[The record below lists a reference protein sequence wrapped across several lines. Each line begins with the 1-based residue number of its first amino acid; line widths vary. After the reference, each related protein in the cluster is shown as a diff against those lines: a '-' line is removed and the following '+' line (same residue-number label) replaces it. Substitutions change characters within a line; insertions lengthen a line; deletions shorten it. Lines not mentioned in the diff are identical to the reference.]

1 MANNILIQAQA
12 QISSFEMVERKGIGH
27 PDTICDCI
35 AEEVSIALSKYYIE
49 QFGGILHHNV
59 DKALLIGG
67 SSQTAYRGGKILDPI
82 ELILAGRATTEVK
95 GKKIPLNEI
104 AEEASKN
111 WLKKNIRFL
120 DTDKNINI
128 ITKIRKGSN
137 DLVDLFK
144 RFKEGQ
150 VPLAND
156 SSFGVAY
163 YPYSLLQKNVLE
175 IELLLNS
182 KSIKQKFP
190 FVGEDIKVMGINT
203 PAGIYFTI
211 AIAIIDLFISN
222 IADYQKKITAVKNF
236 ISTSFKIDPK
246 LIEIN
251 TADNYQTESIYL
263 TVSGTSAEA
272 GDDGEVGRGNR
283 INGLITPYRPMS
295 LEAVA
300 GKNPISHIGKI
311 YNHFAFD
318 LSKTIVESCFA
329 DEAQVYIVSQIG
341 KPITQPQF
349 LHIKLQN
356 QSANNSQ
363 IEKLA
368 TEKLAETPRLWE
380 KLISAETPFEMFKAK

>member
-35 AEEVSIALSKYYIE
+35 AEEVSIALSKYYME

-222 IADYQKKITAVKNF
+222 IADYQQKITAVKNF
-236 ISTSFKIDPK
+236 VSTSFNIDPK

-283 INGLITPYRPMS
+283 INGLITPYHPMS

-318 LSKTIVESCFA
+318 LSKSIVESCFA

-356 QSANNSQ
+356 QSANNSK

-380 KLISAETPFEMFKAK
+380 KLISAETPFEVF

>member
-35 AEEVSIALSKYYIE
+35 AEEVSIALSKYYME

-222 IADYQKKITAVKNF
+222 IADYQQKITAVKNF

-380 KLISAETPFEMFKAK
+380 KLISAETPFVVF

>member
-1 MANNILIQAQA
+1 MASNILIQSQA

-35 AEEVSIALSKYYIE
+35 AEEVSVALSKYYIA
-49 QFGGILHHNV
+49 QFGSILHHNV

-67 SSQTAYRGGKILDPI
+67 SSQTAYKGGKILAPI
-82 ELILAGRATTEVK
+82 EIILAGRASNEVK
-95 GKKIPLNEI
+95 GKKIPVNEI
-104 AEEASKN
+104 AEEAAKN

-120 DTDKNINI
+120 DADKNINM

-150 VPLAND
+150 IPLAND

-163 YPYSLLQKNVLE
+163 YPYSLLQKTVLD
-175 IELLLNS
+175 IELLLNN
-182 KSIKQKFP
+182 KSVKQKFP
-190 FVGEDIKVMGINT
+190 FIGEDIKVMGVNALT
-203 PAGIYFTI
+203 GIYYTI
-211 AIAIIDLFISN
+211 AIAIIDRFIAN
-222 IADYQKKITAVKNF
+222 IDDYQHKITTIKNF
-236 ISTSFKIDPK
+236 ISTSFKIEPQF
-246 LIEIN
+246 IEIN

-318 LSKTIVESCFA
+318 LSKSIVESHFA

-356 QSANNSQ
+356 QSANNTQ

-368 TEKLAETPRLWE
+368 KEKLAETPKLWE
-380 KLISAETPFEMFKAK
+380 KLISAETPFEVFKV

>member
-35 AEEVSIALSKYYIE
+35 AEEVSIALSKYYME

-222 IADYQKKITAVKNF
+222 IADYQQKITAVKNF
-236 ISTSFKIDPK
+236 ISASFKIDPK

-283 INGLITPYRPMS
+283 INGLITPYHPMS

-380 KLISAETPFEMFKAK
+380 KLISAEKPFEVF

>member
-35 AEEVSIALSKYYIE
+35 AEEVSIALSKYYME

-222 IADYQKKITAVKNF
+222 IADYQQKITAVKNF
-236 ISTSFKIDPK
+236 VSTSFNIDPK

-283 INGLITPYRPMS
+283 INGLITPYHPMS

-318 LSKTIVESCFA
+318 LSKSIVESCFA

-380 KLISAETPFEMFKAK
+380 KLISAETPFEVF

>member
-35 AEEVSIALSKYYIE
+35 AEEVSIALSKYYME

-222 IADYQKKITAVKNF
+222 IADYQQKITAVKNF
-236 ISTSFKIDPK
+236 VSTSFNIDPK

-283 INGLITPYRPMS
+283 INGLITPYHPMS

-380 KLISAETPFEMFKAK
+380 KLISAETPFEVF